1 MSGYP
6 DEARLPNVIR
16 ASRLHLILAEWIG
29 LKISRQRVNQWIHQ
43 GVRGY
48 VLAAEKRPDPARP
61 SAEILVVRREDLC
74 QFLRDALGISIVRTQ
89 IIQKA

>member
-61 SAEILVVRREDLC
+61 SAEILVVRGKTCVNSCAMRWVSRLC
-74 QFLRDALGISIVRTQ
+74 ALR
-89 IIQKA
+89 